1 MTTTLTTTTRTLHL
15 VDLENLVGD
24 PVADGAAALDALD
37 RYLTTAGYRDGDHVV
52 LAANP
57 GLLRAVVFDLPVPC
71 NAHAVTG
78 ADAADLMLLDQAEP
92 AFVAARFGRL
102 VVGSGDHEFL
112 TTALAVRDLGVP
124 VVVVSRRGSLARAYT
139 GQGLGV
145 RILPEPAPAVALAV

>member
-1 MTTTLTTTTRTLHL
+1 MTATLTTTTRTLHL

-24 PVADGAAALDALD
+24 PMADGAAALDALD
-37 RYLTTAGYRDGDHVV
+37 RYLTTAGHQNGDHVV
-52 LAANP
+52 LSANP
-57 GLLRAVVFDLPVPC
+57 GLVRTVMFDLPVPC
-71 NAHAVTG
+71 NVHAVTG
-78 ADAADLMLLDQAEP
+78 TDGADLMLLDQAEP

-124 VVVVSRRGSLARAYT
+124 VVVVARRCSLARVYT

-145 RILPEPAPAVALAV
+145 RILPEPVPAVALAV